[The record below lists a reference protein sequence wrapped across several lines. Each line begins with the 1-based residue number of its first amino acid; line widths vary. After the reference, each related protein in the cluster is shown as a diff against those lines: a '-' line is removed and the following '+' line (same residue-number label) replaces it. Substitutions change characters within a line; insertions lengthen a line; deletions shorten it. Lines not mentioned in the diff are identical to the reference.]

1 MQPTATAATMDT
13 KNNGPSTMFDGAE
26 VVAALTGCG
35 ITHVVWIPD
44 TELGRWDAALSTA
57 ANLTLI
63 RVCREGEAFA
73 VAAGLYLGGKKPIVL
88 IQCTGL
94 FEAGD
99 ALRNVL
105 HDMKLP
111 LFFVVG
117 VRSYYAHQ
125 QGASADTC
133 PIFAEPIMN
142 AWQIPYVV
150 LEERHTPDDLANAY
164 RQAQA
169 EKRAGAVLIAE

>member
-1 MQPTATAATMDT
+1 MLD
-13 KNNGPSTMFDGAE
+13 GPS
-26 VVAALTGCG
+26 VVTALQRCG

-44 TELGRWDAALSTA
+44 TELGVWNTALKSA
-57 ANLTLI
+57 DGLTLL

-73 VAAGLYLGGKKPIVL
+73 LAAGLWLGGKKPIILV
-88 IQCTGL
+88 QCTGL

-105 HDMKLP
+105 HDLRLP

-125 QGASADTC
+125 QGATADTC
-133 PIFAEPIMN
+133 PVFAEPILR
-142 AWQIPYVV
+142 AWQIPYTLLDRRHSASD
-150 LEERHTPDDLANAY
+150 LEAAY
-164 RQAQA
+164 RQARA
-169 EKRAGAVLIAE
+169 ENRAGAVLIAE

>member
-1 MQPTATAATMDT
+1 MID
-13 KNNGPSTMFDGAE
+13 GPSIAGA
-26 VVAALTGCG
+26 LKSCG
-35 ITHVVWIPD
+35 ITHVLWIPD
-44 TELGRWDAALSTA
+44 SDLGTWNAALS
-57 ANLTLI
+57 ANPALSLI

-73 VAAGLYLGGKKPIVL
+73 LAAGLHLGGKKPIVL

-105 HDMKLP
+105 FDLNLP
-111 LFFVVG
+111 LFMVIG

-125 QGASADTC
+125 RKTTADTC
-133 PIFAEPIMN
+133 PVFTEPILR
-142 AWQIPYVV
+142 AWQIPYDV
-150 LEERHTPDDLANAY
+150 LDKTNTAADVAVAY
-164 RQAQA
+164 LKAQA

>member
-1 MQPTATAATMDT
+1 ML
-13 KNNGPSTMFDGAE
+13 DGAS
-26 VVAALTGCG
+26 VASALKRCG

-44 TELGRWDAALSTA
+44 SELGTWEQALSTTEG
-57 ANLTLI
+57 LSLI

-73 VAAGLYLGGKKPIVL
+73 TAAGLYLGGKKPMVM

-111 LFFVVG
+111 LFLVVG
-117 VRSYYAHQ
+117 VRSYYAQ
-125 QGASADTC
+125 RQGGTADTC
-133 PIFAEPIMN
+133 PVFTEPIMKT
-142 AWQIPYVV
+142 WQIPYVV
-150 LEERHTPDDLANAY
+150 FDNSSTADDLAAQY
-164 RQAQA
+164 LQAQKEGRMA
-169 EKRAGAVLIAE
+169 AVLIAE